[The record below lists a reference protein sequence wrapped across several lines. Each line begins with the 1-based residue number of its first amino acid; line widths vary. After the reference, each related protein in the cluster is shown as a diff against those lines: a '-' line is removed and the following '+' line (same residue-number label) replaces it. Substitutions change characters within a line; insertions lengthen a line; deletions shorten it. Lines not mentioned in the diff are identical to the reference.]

1 MTPALSIR
9 RPRPD
14 EAEALADLHLR
25 SWEETYAGQFPPS
38 AWGADAR
45 AQRIT
50 MWTALCTEARPEW
63 RTAVAELDG
72 EVVGIAHSGRNV
84 DGDAPRDRQLWLIYV
99 LAAAQGSGAGQ
110 ALLDEVLGDEPASL
124 WVLDGNV
131 RARAFYERNGF
142 RVDGTTKPTGFETG
156 GDELR
161 MVR

>member
-1 MTPALSIR
+1 MALSIR

-45 AQRIT
+45 AQRIR
-50 MWTALCTEARPEW
+50 MWTAICTETRPDW

-72 EVVGIAHSGRNV
+72 EVVGIAHSGV
-84 DGDAPRDRQLWLIYV
+84 DEEGIRLLWLIY
-99 LAAAQGSGAGQ
+99 LLTSAHGSGAGQ
-110 ALLDEVLGDEPASL
+110 ALLDAVIGDEPATL
-124 WVLDGNV
+124 WVLDENP

-142 RVDGTTKPTGFETG
+142 RADGQSKPTGFETG
-156 GDELR
+156 GDEIR